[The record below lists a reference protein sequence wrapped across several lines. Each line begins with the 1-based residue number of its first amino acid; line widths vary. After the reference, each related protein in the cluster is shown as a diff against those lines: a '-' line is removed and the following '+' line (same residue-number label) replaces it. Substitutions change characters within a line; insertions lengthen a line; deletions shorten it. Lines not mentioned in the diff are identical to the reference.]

1 MGFMK
6 RYLEEWLENY
16 GWELG
21 YDMANVP
28 ELGDLDAVVSDG
40 INAEEYWSER
50 KRDYKEKN
58 NG

>member
-28 ELGDLDAVVSDG
+28 DLDELDYVVENE
-40 INAEEYWSER
+40 INAEEYWLEK